1 MIWEL
6 IGNMCAN
13 LPVHKIVEFYLHL
26 GVLKFSAKD
35 DSLKKK
41 KITVTS
47 NEVVFLV
54 LYNLR
59 ERCYKTVIY

>member
-41 KITVTS
+41 ITVTS